1 MSQEIIH
8 VYFVPGL
15 AAGREIFKNIHLPE
29 DRFKVHIIEWLI
41 PEKKEP
47 IETYAKRMA
56 KSVTQQNSVL
66 IGVSFG
72 GVVVQEMA
80 PFLELKKLII
90 ISSVK
95 SRSEF
100 PKRLKMA
107 RLTKLYKLIPTQA
120 MLSSDDLTKF
130 AIGPK
135 SRKRLELYQAFL
147 HVRSA
152 RYLNWAIENMVC
164 WQPKHA
170 ITDMIHIHGDADI
183 IFPIKNIETCE
194 VVKDGTHIMLLNKGS
209 KVSKIIIEVINH

>member
-41 PEKKEP
+41 PKKKEP